1 MPESR
6 FSPPAGLQKRRFL
19 KNFCSVQARF
29 GNPGNAEPFSAG
41 TFPGT
46 DSPLNFH
53 KAGKLFLIA
62 FLIGLFTAESAFAV
76 PPVPDWLTGRV
87 AMRNL
92 NTNGE
97 KPIPEDMLYHEPL
110 CPPHLCQ
117 KKTFK
122 AISILDEGRFRK
134 TNYGIQEITRANYR
148 LRREVRLR
156 WMRGNVEGKATG
168 G

>member
-1 MPESR
+1 
-6 FSPPAGLQKRRFL
+6 
-19 KNFCSVQARF
+19 
-29 GNPGNAEPFSAG
+29 
-41 TFPGT
+41 
-46 DSPLNFH
+46 
-53 KAGKLFLIA
+53 
-62 FLIGLFTAESAFAV
+62 
-76 PPVPDWLTGRV
+76 
-87 AMRNL
+87 MRYL
-92 NTNGE
+92 NTNRE

-117 KKTFK
+117 KKAFK

-134 TNYGIQEITRANYR
+134 TNYGIQEITHANYR